1 MLINFQEW
9 TQAVSGYHN
18 FVLFL
23 YSITLAVGLSLCILA
38 TLRLISNGWNS
49 ISVLA
54 PYAIA
59 AALFVLS
66 IWLNEVPLAPAQRFD
81 ASIQPFET
89 YLSEKADALGIADHV
104 TFLSRDDYVSDLQ
117 IPSDGC
123 YLVNCETDG
132 QNVTAMLVIEG
143 TNALFITP

>member
-9 TQAVSGYHN
+9 TQTVSGYHN

-38 TLRLISNGWNS
+38 TLRLINSGWNN

-66 IWLNEVPLAPAQRFD
+66 VWLNEVPLAPAQHFD
-81 ASIQPFET
+81 AGIQPFET
-89 YLSEKADALGIADHV
+89 YLSEKADTLGIADHV

-132 QNVTAMLVIEG
+132 QTVTAVLIIEG
-143 TNALFITP
+143 TNALFITS

>member
-18 FVLFL
+18 FILFL

-38 TLRLISNGWNS
+38 TLCLINNGWNS

-66 IWLNEVPLAPAQRFD
+66 VWLNEVPLAPAQRFD

-89 YLSEKADALGIADHV
+89 YLSEKADALGIAESV

-132 QNVTAMLVIEG
+132 QNVTATLVIEG

>member
-9 TQAVSGYHN
+9 TQTVSGYHN

-38 TLRLISNGWNS
+38 TLRLINSGWNN

-66 IWLNEVPLAPAQRFD
+66 VWLNEVPLAPAQHFD
-81 ASIQPFET
+81 AGIQPFET
-89 YLSEKADALGIADHV
+89 YLSEKADTLGIADHV
-104 TFLSRDDYVSDLQ
+104 AFLSRDDYVSDLQ

-123 YLVNCETDG
+123 YLINCETDG
-132 QNVTAMLVIEG
+132 QTKTAVLVIEG
-143 TNALFITP
+143 TNALFIIP

>member
-23 YSITLAVGLSLCILA
+23 YSITLAIGLSLCILA
-38 TLRLISNGWNS
+38 TLRLINNGWNN

-66 IWLNEVPLAPAQRFD
+66 VWLNEVPLAPAQRFD
-81 ASIQPFET
+81 ANIQPFET
-89 YLSEKADALGIADHV
+89 YLSEKADALGIANHV
-104 TFLSRDDYVSDLQ
+104 TFLSRDDYISDLQ

-132 QNVTAMLVIEG
+132 QNATAVLIIEG
-143 TNALFITP
+143 TNALFIMP

>member
-9 TQAVSGYHN
+9 IQAVSGYHD

-23 YSITLAVGLSLCILA
+23 YSIILIIAISLCILA
-38 TLRLISNGWNS
+38 TLRLMNNGWNS

-66 IWLNEVPLAPAQRFD
+66 VWLNEVPLAPAQRFD
-81 ASIQPFET
+81 A
-89 YLSEKADALGIADHV
+89 GI
-104 TFLSRDDYVSDLQ
+104 
-117 IPSDGC
+117 
-123 YLVNCETDG
+123 
-132 QNVTAMLVIEG
+132 
-143 TNALFITP
+143 

>member
-9 TQAVSGYHN
+9 TQTVSEYHD

-23 YSITLAVGLSLCILA
+23 YFITLIIAISLCILA
-38 TLRLISNGWNS
+38 TLRLMNNGWNS

-66 IWLNEVPLAPAQRFD
+66 IWLNEVPLALAQHFD
-81 ASIQPFET
+81 AGIQPFET
-89 YLSEKADALGIADHV
+89 YLSEKADTLGIADHV
-104 TFLSRDDYVSDLQ
+104 VFLSRDDYVSDLQ

-132 QNVTAMLVIEG
+132 QTVTAVLIIEG
-143 TNALFITP
+143 TNALFITS

>member
-23 YSITLAVGLSLCILA
+23 YSITLAIGLSLCILA
-38 TLRLISNGWNS
+38 TLRLINNGWNN

-81 ASIQPFET
+81 ANIQPFEI
-89 YLSEKADALGIADHV
+89 YLSEKADTLGIAESV

-132 QNVTAMLVIEG
+132 QTKTAVLVIEG
-143 TNALFITP
+143 TNALFIIP

>member
-1 MLINFQEW
+1 MLIDFQEW
-9 TQAVSGYHN
+9 TQTVSGYHN

-23 YSITLAVGLSLCILA
+23 YSIALAIGLGLCILA
-38 TLRLISNGWNS
+38 TLRLINNGWNS

-66 IWLNEVPLAPAQRFD
+66 IWLNEVPLAPAQHFD

-89 YLSEKADALGIADHV
+89 YLSEKADALGIAESV

-132 QNVTAMLVIEG
+132 QTATAALIIED

>member
-38 TLRLISNGWNS
+38 TLRLINNGWNS

-89 YLSEKADALGIADHV
+89 YLSEKADALGIAESV

-132 QNVTAMLVIEG
+132 QNVTATLVIEG